1 MLSDTLNGDQEKM
14 EISKSD
20 WKLFRNKV
28 GEWQNRYLEKI
39 CKEYIMILS
48 SDADPSDKFWELEKR
63 IRDDKRN
70 KGVLLSVEKSNVIFD
85 MLDFLEEEIISFDDL
100 APFSSDFKDTVQK
113 MLDMRNY

>member
-1 MLSDTLNGDQEKM
+1 M

-28 GEWQNRYLEKI
+28 GEWQRWYLKRLCE
-39 CKEYIMILS
+39 EYIIILS

-85 MLDFLEEEIISFDDL
+85 VLDFLEEEIISFDDL
-100 APFSSDFKDTVQK
+100 APFSSDFKNTVQK
-113 MLDMRNY
+113 MQNMRVC